1 MNRTP
6 LILGILLLWGL
17 NCLAQQTFTGHVIDK
32 QTGKGIPFASVYVS
46 EDKGTIA
53 NEEGTFTITLEV
65 SDSIRV
71 SSIGYTTF
79 CLSEKYQ
86 MPQRTALQ
94 KNTMDSFGI
103 LSPRI

>member
-1 MNRTP
+1 MRQ
-6 LILGILLLWGL
+6 LIYSFLCILFSLVLCNNEL
-17 NCLAQQTFTGHVIDK
+17 KAQQTFTGHVIDK

-71 SSIGYTTF
+71 SSIGYTTIT
-79 CLSEKYQ
+79 LGAKDVPNVIS
-86 MPQRTALQ
+86 
-94 KNTMDSFGI
+94 
-103 LSPRI
+103 LSP